1 VYRPVSNQDIAAKVA
16 HFHQLYRD
24 VTVPGETIEEQ
35 KTRIRFL
42 RNLVNN
48 LQHNR
53 SQPSP
58 RLLAEL
64 TRLIPLTI
72 GGAFELI
79 GYNLDDLR
87 STDFLLN
94 GHRTR
99 IIEHY
104 HFDRD
109 CEVDI
114 PDALVDTDPQGNLF
128 LSEMVLQWR
137 TGVKLGA
144 IRGARWRPKRLFY
157 AQIGIEDNLALS
169 GLPPGAIV
177 SVEPF
182 SPEEPVHPLP
192 TALYFLQISGG
203 FLCCSCEVLHGRL
216 ILHPRSGRYRGPF
229 EFAYPEEARIVG
241 IARAFAVRLPA
252 LRAAACDLRRPRN
265 PVILRLPWE
274 QSSLGALLHTNRM
287 QFGLSYD
294 DLDRANEVL
303 IANIGTSLS
312 RRTVR
317 RYQHGAMP
325 IPHTGTMLAL
335 APFHAARISDV
346 MRLLNMWNPSN
357 SQHSLAT
364 WLKARSLRDLP
375 LRVEAAP
382 SPRPPI
388 RWKRLLDEWGE
399 WPALLSVSMPHLLAK
414 QHGLLRLQPAGYLQG
429 LDPLVQRGAI
439 ALLEEEDRANMDVRR
454 DQEEIGWNRSL
465 YAIRHGE
472 EIICGHLFIEGQRIS
487 LIPHPRS
494 SSHRRFFLRQ
504 QVMVLGRFVGLASP
518 LPTGL
523 SRPG

>member
-1 VYRPVSNQDIAAKVA
+1 MHVYRPVSNEDIAAKVA
-16 HFHQLYRD
+16 HFHQLYRS

-35 KTRIRFL
+35 NARIRFL

-58 RLLAEL
+58 RMLAEL

-72 GGAFELI
+72 GGAFELL

-87 STDFLLN
+87 ATDYLLN
-94 GHRTR
+94 GNRTR

-109 CEVDI
+109 CEVDL
-114 PDALVDTDPQGNLF
+114 PDTLADTDPDGNVF
-128 LSEMVLQWR
+128 LSELVMQWR
-137 TGVKLGA
+137 TRVKVGA
-144 IRGARWRPKRLFY
+144 IRGGRWRPKRLFY

-169 GLPPGAIV
+169 GLPPGAFV
-177 SVEPF
+177 SIEPL
-182 SPEEPVHPLP
+182 SPEERVHPLP
-192 TALYFLQISGG
+192 TALYFLQFSGG
-203 FLCCSCEVLHGRL
+203 FLCCSCELSHGRL

-229 EFAYPEEARIVG
+229 EFAYPDEARIVG
-241 IARAFAVRLPA
+241 IARAFAVRLPP
-252 LRAAACDLRRPRN
+252 LRAAARDLRRPRN
-265 PVILRLPWE
+265 AVPLRLPWE
-274 QSSLGALLHTNRM
+274 QPSLGALLHTNRV

-303 IANIGTSLS
+303 LGRIGIGLS
-312 RRTVR
+312 RRTLR

-325 IPHTGTMLAL
+325 LPHTGTMLAL
-335 APFHAARISDV
+335 APFHVARISDV
-346 MRLLNMWNPSN
+346 MRLLNLWSPSS

-375 LRVEAAP
+375 LRIEAAP
-382 SPRPPI
+382 SPTPAI

-399 WPALLSVSMPHLLAK
+399 WPALLSVSMPHLRAK
-414 QHGLLRLQPAGYLQG
+414 QHDLLRLQPAGYLQG
-429 LDPLVQRGAI
+429 LDPLVQCGAI
-439 ALLEEEDRANMDVRR
+439 VLLEEDDRTTMDVRQ
-454 DQEEIGWNRSL
+454 DVEEIGWNRSL
-465 YAIRHGE
+465 YAIRHRE
-472 EIICGHLFIEGQRIS
+472 EIICGHLSIEGQRIS

-504 QVMVLGRFVGLASP
+504 QVVVLGRFVGLASP

-523 SRPG
+523 